1 MNLLDKLAYA
11 IVSVLTVGGVALII
25 FEMIKSP
32 RMIPGVV
39 ISLII
44 TILIGWSVERLSK
57 SQPKNNGG

>member
-57 SQPKNNGG
+57 SQPKNKGG